1 MTRTRRPDDSQA
13 ASPIAGRPARSLG
26 LALTLGALALALSA
40 CGGPGYAYRSFY
52 DEGGSGVSDD
62 QFVYISRPGEPKT
75 ITLVDTR
82 TGEPIWTMDVPVGNQ
97 LVINFEPDR
106 NKDNPSRPDM
116 MRWELMED
124 RTLHGRLSNAIPV
137 PAFHSR
143 RLDMAIRAIPEITN

>member
-1 MTRTRRPDDSQA
+1 MTRTRHNATSRPA
-13 ASPIAGRPARSLG
+13 ANPAARSLG
-26 LALTLGALALALSA
+26 LGLTLGALALSLAA

-106 NKDNPSRPDM
+106 NKDNPARPDM

-124 RTLHGRLSNAIPV
+124 RTLHGRLSNAMPV
-137 PAFHSR
+137 PSYHSR
-143 RLDMAIRAIPEITN
+143 RLDMTLRAIPEITN